1 VTTANGLVGIL
12 GWCVDDFYDEM
23 VAADTTVLQETLT
36 ILREPDDD
44 TESWVAKRSR
54 AGIAMIEKELRGR

>member
-1 VTTANGLVGIL
+1 M
-12 GWCVDDFYDEM
+12 DDFYDEM